1 MAVLPA
7 GAWLAGRKLRQRSGV
22 TGPPNTFITG
32 PAESRWRASTGHDER
47 PRRPARP
54 YPNWPRRFAPGS
66 TRTGSVRGERLVGGL
81 GRRG

>member
-7 GAWLAGRKLRQRSGV
+7 GGWLAGRKLRQRSGV
-22 TGPPNTFITG
+22 TGPPPPPNTFITG

-54 YPNWPRRFAPGS
+54 CPNWPWA
-66 TRTGSVRGERLVGGL
+66 VRARQYQDMFGEG
-81 GRRG
+81 